1 MIKEIENMYSN
12 VIDWKKY
19 MNCYMLVTISFII
32 IMYILITLLEIPFYF
47 IFLSYIIA
55 YIMIYIFI
63 LIELDIDFISWD
75 AFKIKQNFK
84 RFNNYKYKKRKN
96 VVKNILIAYN
106 CFSKE
111 EILFLISIYKN
122 KKKKEIHRDWITIL
136 ISLIVGLVPIFTS
149 DFFLENATKIVA
161 YIISTVFFAI
171 VLYFLH
177 KFIIKG
183 FSNKNLKYGMYE
195 ELELILNE
203 LYFDINKEK
212 KEFSFFLNLKSLLGL
227 TK

>member
-32 IMYILITLLEIPFYF
+32 IMYILITLLKIPFYF

-55 YIMIYIFI
+55 YIMIYIFIFI

-84 RFNNYKYKKRKN
+84 RFNNYKYEKRKN

-122 KKKKEIHRDWITIL
+122 KKKKEIYRDWITIL
-136 ISLIVGLVPIFTS
+136 ISLIIGLVPIFTS
-149 DFFLENATKIVA
+149 YFFLKIATKIVA
-161 YIISTVFFAI
+161 YIISIVFFTI
-171 VLYFLH
+171 ILYFFH
-177 KFIIKG
+177 KVIIKG
-183 FSNKNLKYGMYE
+183 FSNNNLKYGMYE

-212 KEFSFFLNLKSLLGL
+212 KFSFLAKFKKFIGIN
-227 TK
+227 